1 MNKISNIKKFTVTQL
16 NNSIKNL
23 IENYYELIQVAGEIT
38 QLKKHS
44 SGHIYFSL
52 KDVDSNIS
60 VICWRSIV
68 PSIKIDIKEG
78 IKVLISGRVTTYSQ
92 QSKYQLIV
100 QKVELEGQGSI
111 LQMLEERK
119 KKLLNQGFFDE
130 DKKQKIPPFPKSIG
144 VITSESGAVIKDIIH
159 RISDRYPLELIV
171 FPANVQGSNCLND
184 ILRGLD
190 YFDKNINERKSF
202 VDIIIIARGGGS
214 LEDLMAF
221 NEELLVKKIYEVK
234 IPIISAIGHE
244 TDFTLCDLAADIRAP
259 TPSAAAEMA
268 VPQRKELVLRLND
281 WSVSFRKTFL
291 NIFENKLLN
300 FQLASSKLPDYS
312 EKINNN
318 FQSLDYSGQKIKNL
332 LNVRLQNVKITFY
345 QTIDKFSVNKFDK
358 LIDSA
363 RNLILS
369 NFQKIIIFLR
379 QNRLIKKE
387 KLKSLQKQLI
397 ILSYKNT
404 LKRGFAV
411 VKSKGKIIQK
421 NEDVKINQKLEIE
434 LFCDKILAKK
444 I

>member
-23 IENYYELIQVAGEIT
+23 IENYYELIQVTGEIT

-68 PSIKIDIKEG
+68 PLIKIDIKEG

-159 RISDRYPLELIV
+159 RISDRYPLELIL

>member
-190 YFDKNINERKSF
+190 YFDKNINERKF
-202 VDIIIIARGGGS
+202 
-214 LEDLMAF
+214 F
-221 NEELLVKKIYEVK
+221 NIQ
-234 IPIISAIGHE
+234 IGWY
-244 TDFTLCDLAADIRAP
+244 
-259 TPSAAAEMA
+259 
-268 VPQRKELVLRLND
+268 N
-281 WSVSFRKTFL
+281 
-291 NIFENKLLN
+291 
-300 FQLASSKLPDYS
+300 
-312 EKINNN
+312 
-318 FQSLDYSGQKIKNL
+318 
-332 LNVRLQNVKITFY
+332 
-345 QTIDKFSVNKFDK
+345 
-358 LIDSA
+358 
-363 RNLILS
+363 
-369 NFQKIIIFLR
+369 
-379 QNRLIKKE
+379 
-387 KLKSLQKQLI
+387 
-397 ILSYKNT
+397 
-404 LKRGFAV
+404 
-411 VKSKGKIIQK
+411 
-421 NEDVKINQKLEIE
+421 
-434 LFCDKILAKK
+434 
-444 I
+444 